1 MVDSFRCLEAECM
14 GKTFKSKQALAG
26 HVRWKKHSGDV
37 AAAPV
42 QLESRSSPSRSSPKL
57 RSETT
62 SAGLGEITPREPLR
76 ETRSNA
82 TVPDRG
88 TRLEVERRRLAD
100 ILQRPQAETSI
111 FDGPDKLVAG
121 IASKLVGPVTER
133 FESAILMID
142 RIKKLPRPPLP
153 RLPRPPWPF

>member
-1 MVDSFRCLEAECM
+1 MADDLKCPYAECSA
-14 GKTFKSKQALAG
+14 KTFKTRQARDG
-26 HVRWKKHSGDV
+26 HLRWKVHAGAEGLSKPAAFDV
-37 AAAPV
+37 P
-42 QLESRSSPSRSSPKL
+42 R
-57 RSETT
+57 TT
-62 SAGLGEITPREPLR
+62 GSLPREPR
-76 ETRSNA
+76 ESTSHETRPNA
-82 TVPDRG
+82 TGETRQSTPPPVRESPLDR
-88 TRLEVERRRLAD
+88 ERRRLAG
-100 ILQRPQAETSI
+100 IMARPVAESSI